1 MEQIKYQGYARDK
14 GFNPIQLS
22 TASVDAIAQQGNS
35 LLRQMKE
42 NDAFESKSRQGY
54 MAGLRT
60 AKDYE
65 EANREQNFQ
74 LRSKDRQNQQQAR
87 RDALEVENGNFRRQQ
102 AAYEQSATVL
112 APLASLSKSITEAV
126 VSWKKDKDENE
137 IWDEYNKAMD
147 EGLPI
152 ERIAI
157 QQQGEA
163 VLDASNEKL
172 QQVADSMQAGGAPI
186 ENVMALRKLSPA
198 RTVGRARAISEL
210 AAAQYRPWLAENLKT
225 DDQTVFEYNGAKMTP
240 SMAQTPDE
248 KEAAA
253 RILRKKFMQVNGM
266 FGMKPELI
274 ANSLKQMK
282 FGELE
287 VLNTERQYYAISQ
300 SEEMVSEARTIFEG
314 DMADPT
320 RAGAG
325 FTKYLATVARS
336 VDRNGNV
343 LGYAD
348 AWNEVEKVLKE
359 GFDAGRI
366 SPQTLEAI
374 KNTATVDQPNKT
386 YGQRFGWRFTKLE
399 EELNRESI
407 QNVQLNE
414 AQRSA
419 EMTQDVNALREEL
432 GKSGPV
438 SQETIAALS
447 QRFLTDYGE
456 VPDFLKTY
464 ASQMTVEAIDQREIN
479 KEFESLAQRGALTP
493 EMVQNPRVPFEVQQR
508 WLGTAQQQ
516 VKAMQSTGDFKTGI
530 EQITLALKSKITVN
544 TPQGEPTSY
553 TYIGA
558 LASAKA
564 EFMSIVA
571 ARIKMG
577 DDAGT
582 AQQTALQQILPQIL
596 QAQGGKYAV
605 DEGKSD
611 FTGFVIKQGNGASIS
626 NAKAHMA
633 AITSKIKARGSDAI
647 DRERLIPTQLLA
659 EADAKRNSPQFTP
672 PPIAQYISEMYG
684 GQISSWDVL
693 NRQMQAQ
700 GFAPINPP
708 PPIQVASGIDPR
720 FQRFLNYR
728 PTGNRTGR
736 AMMSYG
742 NYNPDLV
749 PNGYGGL
756 IGNAA
761 KRFGVDPGLLAGL
774 VSVESSFNKNAVS
787 RSGAIGLGQLMPG
800 TARELGVDPN
810 DPKQNV
816 EGAAK
821 YLRQMMDTFGGDLT
835 AGLRAYNQGPGNQ
848 QRNPGGVSSEAVEYP
863 GKVLRAAARYGFN
876 AGGGSVWRS
885 SGTMNPTV
893 ANYMSRRAQLQQR
906 NGRLQAADLATGA
919 NNAKVNTTVVPFWN
933 NMVAAARKA
942 GINLSVNNSYR
953 TFEEQAN
960 LYATK
965 AKGMAAPPGG
975 SNHGL
980 GEAVDINIPNDKV
993 FNWLSQN
1000 AKRFGFKNL
1009 PGEDWH
1015 WEFDPK
1021 LL

>member
-1 MEQIKYQGYARDK
+1 MEQIKYQGYARDR

-22 TASVDAIAQQGNS
+22 TASVDAIGQQGS
-35 LLRQMKE
+35 AVLRQMRNNQSNEVQNRGEYLSALTRKNAIEEQSRDE
-42 NDAFESKSRQGY
+42 NYQAARSG
-54 MAGLRT
+54 
-60 AKDYE
+60 
-65 EANREQNFQ
+65 REGAQKWKQFN
-74 LRSKDRQNQQQAR
+74 NQQRVDKFRIQSDAQAKSLQGLS
-87 RDALEVENGNFRRQQ
+87 ALSGTIAKQIGE
-102 AAYEQSATVL
+102 
-112 APLASLSKSITEAV
+112 
-126 VSWKKDKDENE
+126 WKKDKDENE
-137 IWDEYNKAMD
+137 MWDEYNKAMD
-147 EGLPI
+147 DGLPI
-152 ERIAI
+152 ERIAA

-186 ENVMALRKLSPA
+186 ESVMAARRLSPA
-198 RTVGRARAISEL
+198 RTLGRARAVSEL
-210 AAAQYRPWLAENLKT
+210 AAAQYRPWLAENLKA
-225 DDQTVFEYNGAKMTP
+225 DDQTVFEYNGVEMTP
-240 SMAQTPDE
+240 AMAQTPDQ

-253 RILRKKFMQVNGM
+253 RILRKKFMQSNGM

-274 ANSLKQMK
+274 ANALKQMK

-287 VLNTERQYYAISQ
+287 VLGTERQYYAISQ
-300 SEEMVSEARTIFEG
+300 SEEMVNEARTIFEG

-320 RAGAG
+320 RAGVG
-325 FTKYLATVARS
+325 FSKYLATVARS

-343 LGYAD
+343 LGYAG

-359 GFDAGRI
+359 GFDAGQI

-414 AQRSA
+414 SQRNA
-419 EMTQDVNALREEL
+419 EMTQEVNALREEL
-432 GKSGPV
+432 GKGGPV
-438 SQETIAALS
+438 SSETITALS
-447 QRFLTDYGE
+447 QRFLREYGE
-456 VPDFLKTY
+456 VPDFLTTY
-464 ASQMTVEAIDQREIN
+464 ASQMTVEAIGEKEIT

-493 EMVQNPRVPFEVQQR
+493 EMVQNPRVPFDVQQR

-516 VKAMQSTGDFKTGI
+516 VKAMQTTGDFKSGI
-530 EQITLALKSKITVN
+530 EQITSALKSKIIVN

-558 LASAKA
+558 LSSAKA

-596 QAQGGKYAV
+596 QAEGGKYAV
-605 DEGKSD
+605 DPSGSD

-626 NAKAHMA
+626 NARAHMA

-647 DRERLIPTQLLA
+647 DRERLIPTQLLT
-659 EADAKRNSPQFTP
+659 EADAKRDSPQFTP

-708 PPIQVASGIDPR
+708 PPMQAASEIDPR

-728 PTGNRTGR
+728 TTGNRAGR
-736 AMMSYG
+736 ALMSYG
-742 NYNPDLV
+742 NYNPDLI

-787 RSGAIGLGQLMPG
+787 GSGAIGLGQLMPA

-848 QRNPGGVSSEAVEYP
+848 QRNPGGVSSEAIEYP
-863 GKVLRAAARYGFN
+863 GKVLKAAARYGFN
-876 AGGGSVWRS
+876 AGGGGSVWRT

-906 NGRLQAADLATGA
+906 NGRLQAADLGTGA

-965 AKGMAAPPGG
+965 PKGMAAPPGG